1 MVQRPCCAIDGTQA
15 LSSMAFFCFTAQS
28 LFFIKPQL
36 AHLLTPFSVFQL
48 QAPQRGQIGI
58 LTVVG
63 KVVFRIVFN
72 KRQGATDDD
81 PRRPLALPRFVLF
94 IEFAQQAMSVEKIKI
109 PHLYIAVII
118 RAEPHTEAHLQLL
131 SGTRNS
137 GRGWTARSSPA
148 QSMESSAFIVMS
160 STFPF

>member
-1 MVQRPCCAIDGTQA
+1 
-15 LSSMAFFCFTAQS
+15 MAFFCFTAQS

-81 PRRPLALPRFVLF
+81 PRRPLALPPPSSSSLN
-94 IEFAQQAMSVEKIKI
+94 
-109 PHLYIAVII
+109 
-118 RAEPHTEAHLQLL
+118 LL
-131 SGTRNS
+131 NRLCRLRKSKYLIST
-137 GRGWTARSSPA
+137 SP
-148 QSMESSAFIVMS
+148 S
-160 STFPF
+160 